1 MRLIAMRVQNF
12 KGIRDRSIE
21 FRPQGLTLIQ
31 GPNEVGK
38 TSLMSAFAILIE
50 FQDSS
55 RHREVEAIKPQGQDL
70 ATEIEAHFS
79 LGKHILHYAKRYH
92 RDRQTT
98 LTMESDSG
106 SQKLSG
112 RQAHDYVKNLIETHT
127 DWDLW
132 KAIQIVQGVGVDEAA
147 TVALGQ
153 FVSLK
158 EALDRVAGGN
168 QRGSDDSLLQRVAR
182 EFEQYYTPTG
192 IERVAVWATPKQRV
206 AALKTKVNELAE
218 EIRSVERIQDRLA
231 HLGREIEN
239 LSRQLGDAQELYQTI
254 QVDMKTLQS
263 LETAHRE
270 ILAQYARSQEQ
281 LSRLERQLS
290 ERQKLVRD
298 EALVTESIEQLES
311 QRIIREAAKS
321 QADQDLVQKSEV
333 CLSWDTKS
341 LESRQAFERLNE
353 DAAIF
358 VSHAELETLKSHLSR
373 VEQLQRDGQIWA
385 QARARIQVSKEGISA
400 IRKQAAVL
408 NAAQAVL
415 EVATPQANIKALSA
429 ITVTINGETELMAA
443 SAARTFSIS
452 EPLSA
457 TVAGIIDVS
466 LFPGTSVSTMRATL
480 DKERARLRK
489 LLNQNGV
496 SSLTEAEDLWNQKTV
511 LDAKLERLTA
521 ELDEALSGEDS
532 AKLKRRFDELTA
544 RVDEYRLRRGT
555 DYVFSTSPDE
565 AQRLADRARK
575 TMTEADDNLRNA
587 VKELELATVRMEASK
602 QELESIARDLMN
614 SRDELLGV
622 KQNLGRLRQEIGDE
636 ELTIQTKAARESLE
650 SIHAEEDALSRRLAL
665 IDPDQMRLRDSQ
677 KRQEIERL
685 KTQLSDYTNERA
697 EIQGRLQAIGGLG
710 LSEELD
716 EVTGLLDKALHDLRV
731 LEQRAGAAKT
741 LYHLVTACRD
751 NEQRRY
757 REPLR
762 REIVRLGGVVFGP
775 GFDVAL
781 DDSLQVIS
789 RTLAGTEIPVQA
801 LSTGAK
807 EQLALVIRL
816 AAASL
821 VSPTEGVP
829 IILDDTLGHT
839 DDARLDLMAAVL
851 NLVAK
856 KAQII
861 LITSASTRYTKIGDA
876 HIVDWWAG
884 STRQVPSG
892 Y

>member
-1 MRLIAMRVQNF
+1 MRLMALRVRNF

-21 FRPQGLTLIQ
+21 FRPQGITLIQ

-38 TSLMSAFAILIE
+38 TSFVSAFTILIE

-55 RHREVEAIKPQGQDL
+55 RHRDVEAIKPQGQDL

-79 LGKHILHYAKRYH
+79 LGGKTFHYAKRYH

-98 LTMESDSG
+98 LTMQSHSDSL
-106 SQKLSG
+106 KLSG
-112 RQAHDYVKNLIETHT
+112 RQAHDYMRNFIETHT

-132 KAIQIVQGVGVDEAA
+132 KAIQIVQGAGVDEAA
-147 TVALGQ
+147 AVALGE

-168 QRGSDDSLLQRVAR
+168 QRASDDSLLQRVER
-182 EFEQYYTPTG
+182 EFERYYTPTG
-192 IERVAVWATPKQRV
+192 MGRAAVWTAPKQRV
-206 AALKTKVNELAE
+206 EALKTRVNELAE
-218 EIRSVERIQDRLA
+218 EIMNVERIQDRLV
-231 HLGREIEN
+231 HLGREIDN
-239 LSRQLGDAQELYQTI
+239 LSRQWSDAQELYQKI
-254 QVDMKTLQS
+254 QVDMRTLQT
-263 LETAHRE
+263 LESSHRE

-281 LSRLERQLS
+281 LSGLERQQS
-290 ERQKLVRD
+290 EREKLVQE
-298 EALVTESIEQLES
+298 EALLIESIEQLES

-321 QADQDLVQKSEV
+321 QADQDLIQKRQV
-333 CLSWDTKS
+333 FLSWDARS

-358 VSHAELETLKSHLSR
+358 VSHAELDTLKSHLAR
-373 VEQLQRDGQIWA
+373 IDQLQREGEIWA
-385 QARARIQVSKEGISA
+385 KARRRIQVSKEGISA
-400 IRKQAAVL
+400 IRKQAAVF
-408 NAAQAVL
+408 NAAKAVL
-415 EVATPQANIKALSA
+415 EVATPQVSIKALSA
-429 ITVTINGETELMAA
+429 IPLTINGETELMAA
-443 SAARTFSIS
+443 SNERTFSVS
-452 EPLSA
+452 EPLSVK
-457 TVAGIIDVS
+457 VADVLDMS
-466 LFPGTSVSTMRATL
+466 LLPGASVSTMHATL
-480 DKERARLRK
+480 EKERARLRK
-489 LLNQNGV
+489 LLNQFGV
-496 SSLTEAEDLWNQKTV
+496 SSLTEAEDAWNQKTA

-521 ELDEALSGEDS
+521 ELEEALSGEDS

-555 DYVFSTSPDE
+555 DYVFLTSPDE
-565 AQRLADRARK
+565 AQRQADCARK
-575 TMTEADDNLRNA
+575 TMTETDENLRNA
-587 VKELELATVRMEASK
+587 VRELELATVSTEASK
-602 QELESIARDLMN
+602 QELESITRDLMN

-622 KQNLGRLRQEIGDE
+622 QHNLEQLRQEIGDE
-636 ELTIQTKAARESLE
+636 DLATKATNVRQSLE
-650 SIHAEEDALSRRLAL
+650 SIKAEEDALNRRLAL

-677 KRQEIERL
+677 KRQEIDRL
-685 KTQLSDYTNERA
+685 QTQLSDYTHERA
-697 EIQGRLQAIGGLG
+697 EIQGRLQALGGLG

-716 EVTGLLDKALHDLRV
+716 EATGLLDKGLYDLKV
-731 LEQRAGAAKT
+731 LEQRARAAKI
-741 LYHLVTACRD
+741 LYDIVTTCRD
-751 NEQRRY
+751 AEQRRY

-762 REIVRLGGVVFGP
+762 REIVRLGAVVFGQ

-789 RTLAGTEIPVQA
+789 RTLDGIKIPVQA

-816 AAASL
+816 AVASL

-861 LITSASTRYTKIGDA
+861 LITSAATRYTKIGDA
-876 HIVDWWAG
+876 HIVDWWSD
-884 STRQVPSG
+884 STRQVSSG
-892 Y
+892 